1 MRKDLKIGM
10 AIGAVLLVVLIVYF
24 AMPKPDA
31 GQTELAEA
39 GAPGDGGNDPAAA
52 VDPDASTPE
61 EGIPTDEDEATDAP
75 AGARSGAVAAHGT
88 PPGPADPFDANAQAP
103 DADEADETAPPDG
116 EGTNWAKLL
125 DTGEFA
131 PPLRSVTPA
140 PSGRGGASDTVTGG
154 TPVAGGP
161 SVSGS
166 AGAGNSPASPI
177 EREPVASESVPGPSD
192 STAAA
197 RIPTEHDAAG
207 NVRKHV
213 MKKDETYT
221 SIAKLLYG
229 DGRHYLAIQ
238 RANPDLD
245 PERIRPGTV
254 INLPDPAAIKGADS
268 GSGAEPAGP
277 NGTGGASGAAGPRA
291 IDPKTEYEVK
301 PDDSLHR
308 IATRVYGTSAMWKKI
323 YELNQQAIGS
333 DPEKLKLGMVLK
345 LPPNPSEAQG
355 SDASKSA
362 GDSTESASR

>member
-10 AIGAVLLVVLIVYF
+10 AIGAVLLVVVIVYF

-52 VDPDASTPE
+52 VDPEASTPE
-61 EGIPTDEDEATDAP
+61 EDVRTDEAAETP
-75 AGARSGAVAAHGT
+75 AGARPGAVAANGT
-88 PPGPADPFDANAQAP
+88 PPGPADPFDANARAP
-103 DADEADETAPPDG
+103 DADEADETAPPDDG
-116 EGTNWAKLL
+116 GTNWAKLL
-125 DTGEFA
+125 VTGEFA
-131 PPLRSVTPA
+131 PPLRTVTP
-140 PSGRGGASDTVTGG
+140 G
-154 TPVAGGP
+154 TPVPGGP
-161 SVSGS
+161 SVSGP

-177 EREPVASESVPGPSD
+177 EREPVASDGVPGPSD

-238 RANPDLD
+238 SANPDLD

-254 INLPDPAAIKGADS
+254 INLPDPASIKGANS

-277 NGTGGASGAAGPRA
+277 NGTGGASVAAGPRA

-301 PDDSLHR
+301 PNDSLHK
-308 IATRVYGTSAMWKKI
+308 IATSVYGTSTMWKKI

-345 LPPNPSEAQG
+345 LPPNPSEGQG

>member
-10 AIGAVLLVVLIVYF
+10 AIGAVLLVVVIVYF

-31 GQTELAEA
+31 GTTELAGA
-39 GAPGDGGNDPAAA
+39 GAPGEGGNDPAAA
-52 VDPDASTPE
+52 VDPDASMPE
-61 EGIPTDEDEATDAP
+61 QAVPTDEDEATETQTP
-75 AGARSGAVAAHGT
+75 SGAPSVAADGT
-88 PPGPADPFDANAQAP
+88 PPGSADPFDANAQAP
-103 DADEADETAPPDG
+103 DADEADETAPPDDG
-116 EGTNWAKLL
+116 GTNWAKLL
-125 DTGEFA
+125 VTGEFA
-131 PPLRSVTPA
+131 PPLRTVTPA
-140 PSGRGGASDTVTGG
+140 PADRGGASAAVTGG

-161 SVSGS
+161 SVSGT
-166 AGAGNSPASPI
+166 AGAGNSPTSPI
-177 EREPVASESVPGPSD
+177 EREPVASDGVPGPSD
-192 STAAA
+192 TAAAA
-197 RIPTEHDAAG
+197 RIPTQHDAAG

-254 INLPDPAAIKGADS
+254 INLPDPASIKGANS

-277 NGTGGASGAAGPRA
+277 NGTGGASVAAGPRA

-301 PDDSLHR
+301 PNDSLHK
-308 IATRVYGTSAMWKKI
+308 IATRVYGTSTMWEKI

-345 LPPNPSEAQG
+345 LPPNPSEGQG
-355 SDASKSA
+355 SGASSSP